1 MELASEASTYGR
13 RPCSCWHHSAA
24 RETPPRRSRARMSE
38 HWKEPTD
45 PKRTRL
51 EGNWVRLILRVTS
64 SSTAASTE
72 LDLVV
77 ALVIRRVGRQRRVG
91 AVRALALAI
100 LRGAGWV
107 RRGQEAVDRHIR
119 VLDGHAALQRERERP
134 DRSTSADRHIG
145 LPIRV
150 RQWAARRRQ
159 HRTACGKPPSGS
171 PVCAAQQRSAAPLSQ
186 VPMRMDV
193 GKGEPSPGVC
203 ADVDRDDSR
212 WQPKTFRSARHMPL
226 QQPSARTCTRSH
238 GPKGLPPSPPAFAR

>member
-1 MELASEASTYGR
+1 MLPAASARSSFLLISASTMELASEASTYGR

-134 DRSTSADRHIG
+134 DRSTSADTSDCRF
-145 LPIRV
+145 
-150 RQWAARRRQ
+150 
-159 HRTACGKPPSGS
+159 
-171 PVCAAQQRSAAPLSQ
+171 VCASGLHEGGSTAQRVVSRPRDRRCVQRSRGVLRHL
-186 VPMRMDV
+186 V
-193 GKGEPSPGVC
+193 KSPCG
-203 ADVDRDDSR
+203 
-212 WQPKTFRSARHMPL
+212 WM
-226 QQPSARTCTRSH
+226 
-238 GPKGLPPSPPAFAR
+238 